1 MGRIRRSFSN
11 EFKAKVALAALKGDK
26 TMAELSSE
34 FGVHANM
41 ITRWK
46 SEAREGL
53 AGVFAGSDR
62 EEMRGIKE
70 KNEELYKTIGRIQV
84 ENEWLRKKLNV

>member
-1 MGRIRRSFSN
+1 MRRSFSN

-46 SEAREGL
+46 GEAKEGL

-62 EEMRGIKE
+62 EEIRDIKQ
-70 KNEELYKTIGRIQV
+70 KNEELYKTIGRLQV
-84 ENEWLRKKLNV
+84 ENEWMRKNLDV

>member
-1 MGRIRRSFSN
+1 MRRSFSN
-11 EFKAKVALAALKGDK
+11 EFKAKVALAALKGEK

-46 SEAREGL
+46 IEAKKGL

-62 EEMRGIKE
+62 EEIREIKQ
-70 KNEELYKTIGRIQV
+70 KNEELYKTIGRLQV
-84 ENEWLRKKLNV
+84 ENEWMRKNLDV

>member
-1 MGRIRRSFSN
+1 MGRTRRSFSN
-11 EFKAKVALAALKGDK
+11 ELKAKIALAALKGDK
-26 TMAELSSE
+26 TMAELSGE

-46 SEAREGL
+46 GEAKDGI

-62 EEMRGIKE
+62 EEIREIKE
-70 KNEELYKTIGRIQV
+70 KNEELYKTIGKIQV
-84 ENEWLRKKLNV
+84 ENEWLRKKLDV

>member
-1 MGRIRRSFSN
+1 MRRTFSN

-46 SEAREGL
+46 GEAKEGL
-53 AGVFAGSDR
+53 SGVFAGSDR
-62 EEMRGIKE
+62 EEIREIKQ
-70 KNEELYKTIGRIQV
+70 KNEELYKTIGRLQV
-84 ENEWLRKKLNV
+84 ENEWMRKNLDV

>member
-1 MGRIRRSFSN
+1 MRQHHSN

-26 TMAELSSE
+26 TLAELSSE
-34 FGVHANM
+34 FGVHATM

-46 SEAREGL
+46 SEAKEGL

-62 EEMRGIKE
+62 GAVRELKA
-70 KNEELYKTIGRIQV
+70 KNEELFTTIGRIQV
-84 ENEWLRKKLNV
+84 ENDWLRKKLDV

>member
-1 MGRIRRSFSN
+1 MRRSFSN

-46 SEAREGL
+46 GEAKEGL

-62 EEMRGIKE
+62 EEIREIKA
-70 KNEELYKTIGRIQV
+70 KNEELYKTIGRLQV
-84 ENEWLRKKLNV
+84 ENEWMRKNLDV

>member
-1 MGRIRRSFSN
+1 MRRSFNN

-34 FGVHANM
+34 YGVHANM

-46 SEAREGL
+46 GEAKEGL

-62 EEMRGIKE
+62 EEIREIKQ
-70 KNEELYKTIGRIQV
+70 KSEELYKTIGRLQV
-84 ENEWLRKKLNV
+84 ENEWMRKNLDV

>member
-1 MGRIRRSFSN
+1 MRKHHSN

-34 FGVHANM
+34 FGIHANM

-46 SEAREGL
+46 SEAKDGL
-53 AGVFAGSDR
+53 PGVFAGSDR
-62 EEMRGIKE
+62 EAIRDIKA
-70 KNEELYKTIGRIQV
+70 KNEELFTTIGKIQV
-84 ENEWLRKKLNV
+84 ENEWLRKKLDV

>member
-1 MGRIRRSFSN
+1 MRRSFSS

-46 SEAREGL
+46 SEAKDGL
-53 AGVFAGSDR
+53 AGVFAGPDR
-62 EEMRGIKE
+62 EEIREIKQ
-70 KNEELYKTIGRIQV
+70 KNEELYKTIGRLQV
-84 ENEWLRKKLNV
+84 ENEWMRKNLDV